1 MRCDYCGWLNSE
13 GQERCVKCNQVLSV
27 QKIEPVS
34 VHSDVK
40 AEESSNNAID
50 TICTSCGYPIVT
62 DVSVCPACGA
72 EIVKE
77 PKAEMEN
84 VDFKATMRDASIV
97 AMVSANSNLSS
108 SSQSKSASVNV
119 KQTVRDID
127 ITELN
132 KVVDTRATMR
142 ADGVTTADDNENSVA
157 RNKEKDSS
165 VIKQTV
171 PIAEDNIGR
180 SRLIAMDD
188 IEGNDRQ
195 IEITE
200 PLMALCRSNVEPD
213 NMLIAENNHAVIEN
227 DGDQWYIKNA
237 GNLGNTYLCVNRKM
251 QLEDGDIL
259 IIGNK
264 RYLFRK

>member
-127 ITELN
+127 ITELEHVLFQN
-132 KVVDTRATMR
+132 VLRLYPK
-142 ADGVTTADDNENSVA
+142 
-157 RNKEKDSS
+157 
-165 VIKQTV
+165 IK
-171 PIAEDNIGR
+171 
-180 SRLIAMDD
+180 
-188 IEGNDRQ
+188 
-195 IEITE
+195 
-200 PLMALCRSNVEPD
+200 
-213 NMLIAENNHAVIEN
+213 
-227 DGDQWYIKNA
+227 
-237 GNLGNTYLCVNRKM
+237 
-251 QLEDGDIL
+251 
-259 IIGNK
+259 
-264 RYLFRK
+264 F

>member
-1 MRCDYCGWLNSE
+1 MRCDYCGWLNSD

-27 QKIEPVS
+27 QKIEPMS
-34 VHSDVK
+34 EHSEVK
-40 AEESSNNAID
+40 AEESCNDAID
-50 TICTSCGYPIVT
+50 IICTSCGYPIVT

-72 EIVKE
+72 EVVKE

-84 VDFKATMRDASIV
+84 VDFKATMRDASVV

-127 ITELN
+127 VADLN
-132 KVVDTRATMR
+132 KMVDTRATLR
-142 ADGVTTADDNENSVA
+142 ADANNNENSIAV
-157 RNKEKDSS
+157 NKEKG
-165 VIKQTV
+165 IPIIEKLV
-171 PIAEDNIGR
+171 PIVEDNIGN

-188 IEGNDRQ
+188 IDGNGRQ
-195 IEITE
+195 IE
-200 PLMALCRSNVEPD
+200 MAKPYMVLCRSNVEPD
-213 NMLIAENNHAVIEN
+213 NMLIAEKDHAVIEN
-227 DGDQWYIKNA
+227 EGDQWYVNSA
-237 GNLGNTYLCVNRKM
+237 GDLGNTYICINRKM